1 MEYSINNEI
10 KRYIF
15 KYRKILF
22 ILLYIFII
30 FVLISVFKEGY
41 SGRIEK
47 NEFDEIQKYLLEIRE
62 NDKDIYNKLEVELVY
77 ENVKGIDVSSWQ
89 GEIDWEKVKAT
100 GIDFVMIRCGF
111 RNLTNEEILVDKTF
125 HYNIKEANRLGIPVG
140 VYFYSTAINELEA
153 LEEAT
158 FVLNLIK
165 DYDITYPVVYDF
177 ELFNDKRTTGVSDRV
192 INNNAIKF
200 LDYIR
205 AHGYNGMLYTN
216 LHAINNHWDI
226 SKFEGYRIWFAQYI
240 EEATYEGY
248 YDMWQYSDRGKVDG
262 IVGNVDLNEGY
273 IAYRVIQ

>member
-205 AHGYNGMLYTN
+205 AHGYTGMLYTN